1 MAKVNQKVFY
11 IRELQAD
18 VEMLAEQ
25 EQNPEIKTSL
35 TRLAERIRYS
45 DPMSNVALA
54 DLEAKIQE
62 KVTALRTADYKLE
75 IIAELDLLL
84 AERNRKAKILK

>member
-1 MAKVNQKVFY
+1 
-11 IRELQAD
+11 
-18 VEMLAEQ
+18 MLAEQ